1 MPEQISKY
9 PEVTLKVLKGSGA
22 VCGEGAN
29 QRILTKCPADHFCSL
44 RAGEICVYGI
54 EEIPQ
59 MTQITPQE
67 IAAIVCPDYKESSI
81 FPASFS
87 DSEVIQV
94 VLLFLLGVVIG
105 LFWRKFKMGSL

>member
-29 QRILTKCPADHFCSL
+29 QRILTECPADRFCSL

-67 IAAIVCPDYKESSI
+67 IAGVVCPDYKESSI
-81 FPASFS
+81 FPALFPG
-87 DSEVIQV
+87 SEVIQMAV
-94 VLLFLLGVVIG
+94 LFVLGLAIGLLF
-105 LFWRKFKMGSL
+105 RKFKMGSP